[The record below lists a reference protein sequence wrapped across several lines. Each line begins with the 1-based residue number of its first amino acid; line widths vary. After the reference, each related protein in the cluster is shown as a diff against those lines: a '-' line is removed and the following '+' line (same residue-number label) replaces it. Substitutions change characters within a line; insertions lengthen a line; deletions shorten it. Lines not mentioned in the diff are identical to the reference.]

1 MKQTKINRIAS
12 IEILRFFS
20 SLMILIWHYQH
31 FFNPYNIFSEIEVLK
46 EINIQPLYNLL
57 SIIYTHGQI
66 GVDIFFAISGF
77 VFCYIYVNSENK
89 ITIKNFWVN
98 RFARLYPLH
107 FLTLII
113 VLFLQKFS
121 FNEYGSYQI
130 TKINDLYHFILN
142 LFFVS
147 GWGFAEDYSF
157 NSPIWSVSL
166 ELIAY
171 AIFLFSLVN
180 AKKLVFIKAFSI
192 LVLLVLLRKLDLVK
206 NVNFIAL
213 QSIIYY
219 TSIFYT
225 GVLVYFFVNKFKKNY
240 LQFLVSIIL
249 ISLAYIGNFK
259 ILLFCPGLLMLFL
272 AFENY
277 LGKKIRKIFCSL
289 GDLTYSMYLLHV
301 PTQISLILIFQMT
314 NIEMNIFLKTYFFIF
329 YISLIIL
336 ISYLSFH
343 IFEKNLNKKI
353 RNYFDN

>member
-31 FFNPYNIFSEIEVLK
+31 FFNPYNIFSEIDVLK

-77 VFCYIYVNSENK
+77 VFCYIYVNSEKK
-89 ITIKNFWVN
+89 ITLKNFWVN

-107 FLTLII
+107 FFTLII

-121 FNEYGSYQI
+121 FNEYGSFQI

-147 GWGFAEDYSF
+147 GWGFAENYSF

-171 AIFLFSLVN
+171 AIFFFSLVN
-180 AKKLVFIKAFSI
+180 IKKSVFIKALSVFII
-192 LVLLVLLRKLDLVK
+192 LVIFRKLDLVK

-213 QSIIYY
+213 ESIIYY

-225 GVLVYFFVNKFKKNY
+225 GVLVYFFFNKFKKNY
-240 LQFLVSIIL
+240 LQFLVSVFL

-301 PTQISLILIFQMT
+301 PSQISLILIFQNM
-314 NIEMNIFLKTYFFIF
+314 NIEMSIFLKTYFFIF
-329 YISLIIL
+329 YIFFIIM

-343 IFEKNLNKKI
+343 LVEKKLNKKI
-353 RNYFDN
+353 RNLFNR

>member
-1 MKQTKINRIAS
+1 MKQTKIDRIAS

-31 FFNPYNIFSEIEVLK
+31 FFNPYNIFSKIEVLK
-46 EINIQPLYNLL
+46 EISIQPLYNLF
-57 SIIYTHGQI
+57 SVIYTHGQI

-77 VFCYIYVNSENK
+77 VFCYIYVNSKKE
-89 ITIKNFWVN
+89 ITLKNFWTN

-107 FLTLII
+107 FFTLII

-121 FNEYGSYQI
+121 FSEYGSYQI

-142 LFFVS
+142 LFFIS
-147 GWGFAEDYSF
+147 GWGLAENYSF

-171 AIFLFSLVN
+171 AIFFFSLVN
-180 AKKLVFIKAFSI
+180 IKKSVFIKALSVLII
-192 LVLLVLLRKLDLVK
+192 LIIFRKLDLVK

-213 QSIIYY
+213 ESIIYY

-249 ISLAYIGNFK
+249 ILLAYVGNFK
-259 ILLFCPGLLMLFL
+259 ILLFCPGLLILFL

-277 LGKKIRKIFCSL
+277 LGKKIRKIFCLL

-301 PTQISLILIFQMT
+301 PTQISLILIFQSM
-314 NIEMNIFLKTYFFIF
+314 NIEMNIFLKTYFFLF
-329 YISLIIL
+329 YIFLIIL

-343 IFEKNLNKKI
+343 IIEKNLNNKI
-353 RNYFDN
+353 RNYFHN